1 MKKIAVVLF
10 LMLFPAAFTF
20 CQDIQFNYEVKYT
33 RDASGVKAD
42 ITVTVQSGSPEF
54 VYYITTN
61 HPVNSKVLFKSDRT
75 KKRSYTFE
83 GVKPGTYFIK
93 IEDGS
98 GEQRGQSVI
107 ISESMN
113 L

>member
-10 LMLFPAAFTF
+10 LTLFPAAFTF
-20 CQDIQFNYEVKYT
+20 CQDIRFDYQVKYT
-33 RDASGVKAD
+33 RDNSGVKAD
-42 ITVTVQSGSPEF
+42 ITITVTSGSPEF
-54 VYYITTN
+54 VYYLTTN
-61 HPVNSKVLFKSDRT
+61 HPVNGKVLYKSDRT

-83 GVKPGTYFIK
+83 GVKPGTYFMK
-93 IEDGS
+93 IEDSS

-107 ISESMN
+107 ITESMN